1 VFCLLQASSGNFT
14 ASDVL
19 EKLEDITKG
28 DDSQTGDLLTIS
40 STLEHVVN
48 GINISDVSTNVK
60 QVTHVCISYEFNCQH
75 VTCIM
80 PKYYFLHIRI
90 KLA

>member
-1 VFCLLQASSGNFT
+1 MFCLLQTSSGNFN

-28 DDSQTGDLLTIS
+28 DDSQTGDLLIVS
-40 STLEHVVN
+40 SILEHVVN
-48 GINISDVSTNVK
+48 GINISDVSTNVT

-75 VTCIM
+75 FIM
-80 PKYYFLHIRI
+80 PKYYFLHTRI